1 MLQEMRIGETIYLS
15 VNAFIARIDQG
26 WANEKGVLV
35 VRADGAM
42 TPTIEKELFAP
53 EIHQKIV
60 EFIKSGA
67 FLVENDPNEF
77 KRTGAHN
84 IPFFSYIHQQLAE
97 VASEIFGE
105 KVKPSYVY
113 TSLYGDAGACPF
125 HTDRPQCKYTIDYCI
140 DQDET
145 WDIWVDDKP
154 YTLQPNDALCYSGTD
169 SPHFRE
175 KIKGK
180 YCHLAFFHF
189 VPVDFVGKLD

>member
-1 MLQEMRIGETIYLS
+1 MLTEMEVGETINLS
-15 VNAFIARIDQG
+15 ENIFITRTEEGWVNERDILA
-26 WANEKGVLV
+26 

-42 TPTIEKELFAP
+42 TPIIERQLFSP
-53 EIHQKIV
+53 EIHQNIV
-60 EFIKSGA
+60 EFIQSGA
-67 FLVENDPNEF
+67 FVIDNKDNIF
-77 KRTGAHN
+77 NRRNSHN
-84 IPFFSYIHQQLAE
+84 IPYFKHIHNQLVEA
-97 VASEIFGE
+97 ASDIFGE

-113 TSLYGDAGACPF
+113 TGLYGDSGVCPF

-154 YTLQPNDALCYSGTD
+154 YTLRPNDALCYSGTD

>member
-1 MLQEMRIGETIYLS
+1 MLQEMKVGEVISLS
-15 VNAFIARIDQG
+15 GRSFIARVDQG
-26 WANEKGVLV
+26 WANEKGELV

-42 TPTIEKELFAP
+42 IPTIEKELFAP
-53 EIHQKIV
+53 EVHQKIV

-67 FLVENDPNEF
+67 FIVERDLEF
-77 KRTGAHN
+77 NRESAVNTPYFK
-84 IPFFSYIHQQLAE
+84 FIHDQLAKE
-97 VASEIFGE
+97 ASDIFGE

-113 TSLYGDAGACPF
+113 TSLYGDAGVCHF

-140 DQDET
+140 DQDEA

-154 YTLQPNDALCYSGTD
+154 YTLEPNDALCYSGTD

-180 YCHLAFFHF
+180 YCHLVFFHF
-189 VPVDFVGKLD
+189 VPVDFVGQLG

>member
-1 MLQEMRIGETIYLS
+1 MLQHMKVGETLNLS
-15 VNAFIARIDQG
+15 DNAFIARIDQG
-26 WANEKGVLV
+26 WVNEEGVLV

-60 EFIKSGA
+60 EFIKSEA
-67 FLVENDPNEF
+67 FLVENDPNGF
-77 KRTGAHN
+77 NRTVAHN
-84 IPFFSYIHQQLAE
+84 IPYFKHIHQQLTQ

-105 KVKPSYVY
+105 KVKPSYVFN
-113 TSLYGDAGACPF
+113 SFYGDAGVCPF

-140 DQDET
+140 DQDKT

-175 KIKGK
+175 KINGK

-189 VPVDFVGKLD
+189 VPVEFVEKLD